1 MESLDGFRESR
12 AVIEDFSART
22 LAAIAT
28 DFARLHY
35 VSSLKDSNTGRYEH
49 EGLTSLY
56 PENSVQSALTH
67 CHEELFARILE
78 TPLQKQEGDLRDCL
92 STAGDQFWNVVED
105 WRQTQSFDEMCP
117 EGVPQYLHDM
127 FRSNMS
133 ALLSIFSA
141 QKPN

>member
-1 MESLDGFRESR
+1 MEFLERFRENR
-12 AVIEDFSART
+12 AVVEDFSSRT
-22 LAAIAT
+22 LAAIST

-35 VSSLKDSNTGRYEH
+35 ISSLRDSTTGLYEH
-49 EGLTSLY
+49 AGLRSLY

-78 TPLQKQEGDLRDCL
+78 TPLQKQEGDLQECI
-92 STAGDQFWNVVED
+92 SAAGDQFWAVVED
-105 WRQTQSFDEMCP
+105 WRQSQSFDELCP
-117 EGVPQYLHDM
+117 EGVPGYLHAL

-141 QKPN
+141 RKSS